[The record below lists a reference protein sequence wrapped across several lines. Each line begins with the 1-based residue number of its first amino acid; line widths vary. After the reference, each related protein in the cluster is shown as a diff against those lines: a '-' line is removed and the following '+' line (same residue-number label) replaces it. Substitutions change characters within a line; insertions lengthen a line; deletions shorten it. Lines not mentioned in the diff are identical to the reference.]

1 MDKKR
6 NRKRKKA
13 NSTENIEYIKSAKL
27 RYPEI
32 FKITT
37 MGRYFAS
44 VINSNRIVWTGLSDV
59 LWLK

>member
-1 MDKKR
+1 MM
-6 NRKRKKA
+6 A
-13 NSTENIEYIKSAKL
+13 CEGTFSL
-27 RYPEI
+27 RSNLSGRI
-32 FKITT
+32 T